1 MRMSVRALGISWVLW
16 SSHVEL
22 KHSNHS
28 EFADMTGFFAAT
40 PPNPVDLARQQAVR
54 RALEQRAV
62 YLSGDTIAQIVVAA
76 HSEYKDLDAGDPP
89 EFGRQRAVNTVLT
102 QRAVYLSTD
111 TLGKIVA
118 AARLSSSD
126 WLCTSD

>member
-1 MRMSVRALGISWVLW
+1 MSVRALGISWVLW

-22 KHSNHS
+22 RHSNHP

-40 PPNPVDLARQQAVR
+40 PPHPFDLARQQAVR
-54 RALEQRAV
+54 RALEQHAV

-76 HSEYKDLDAGDPP
+76 HEDLP
-89 EFGRQRAVNTVLT
+89 EVGRQRAVNTVLT